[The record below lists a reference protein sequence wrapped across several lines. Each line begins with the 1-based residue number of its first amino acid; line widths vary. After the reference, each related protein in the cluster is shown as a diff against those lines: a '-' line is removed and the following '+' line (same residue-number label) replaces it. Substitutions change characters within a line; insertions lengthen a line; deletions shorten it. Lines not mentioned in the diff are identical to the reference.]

1 MKMLILGYSDLVK
14 RKVIPAI
21 KKLKNIKFDIAS
33 VSKNQTNTGHEKWYK
48 NYLTAIEKSN
58 ADVVYVSLVNS
69 KHFTYAMESLN
80 RNKNVIVD
88 KPLCLK
94 LNETKKLINTAKKKK
109 LLVAEALVFAYHQQ
123 FKLIQSI
130 IKKKN
135 IKLNNI
141 IMQFCIPKPK
151 KNNFKLY
158 KKFGGGCFNDMS
170 PYAAAMI
177 RFFFKSEPLAFS
189 HIAKNTSQINESFNL
204 AISSKDTNFF
214 GIFSH
219 NSEYKNNVNFLS
231 KTHIITAE
239 RFSAPP
245 SDINLIVNIRN
256 KNKLKKI
263 LVKKNDM
270 FLNFFREYFLKLR
283 GKKILF
289 YHKRI
294 MQDSILINKLKIK
307 RKLI

>member
-33 VSKNQTNTGHEKWYK
+33 VSKNQINTGHERWYK
-48 NYLTAIEKSN
+48 SYSTAIEKSD
-58 ADVVYVSLVNS
+58 ADVVYISLVNS
-69 KHFTYAMESLN
+69 KHYRYAIESLN
-80 RNKNVIVD
+80 RNKNIIVD
-88 KPLCLK
+88 KPICLK
-94 LNETKKLINTAKKKK
+94 FNETKKLINTAKKKK
-109 LLVAEALVFAYHQQ
+109 LLIAEALVFAYHQQ

-130 IKKKN
+130 IKKNN
-135 IKLNNI
+135 IRLNNV

-177 RFFFKSEPLAFS
+177 RFFFKYKPLTFS
-189 HIAKNTSQINESFNL
+189 HVAKNTSQINESFNL

-231 KTHIITAE
+231 KSHIITAE

-245 SDINLIVNIRN
+245 SDINLIVNVRN

-263 LVKKNDM
+263 LVRKNDM
-270 FLNFFREYFLKLR
+270 FLSFFKEYFVKLKE
-283 GKKILF
+283 KQMLF

-294 MQDSILINKLKIK
+294 IQDSIFINKLRIK